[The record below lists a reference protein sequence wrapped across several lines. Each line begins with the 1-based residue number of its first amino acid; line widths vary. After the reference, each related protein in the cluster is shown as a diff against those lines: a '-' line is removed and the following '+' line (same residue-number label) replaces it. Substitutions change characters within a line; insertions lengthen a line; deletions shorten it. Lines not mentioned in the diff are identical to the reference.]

1 MGVSFRSLLGE
12 GFTCSLAAL
21 TSRTPSQGGPMAP
34 RLSGSSSS
42 CNCCSDLAR
51 CIWSS
56 RSCTRSSMMASRS
69 SWTAWFRWLFFIFKE
84 RQKGQSPLKQGQKNR
99 ESGQSTSC
107 KPSHTRIYFY
117 FSQPGWCNRRHKH
130 EYAND
135 QINTALNGGEYK
147 LCLKLQRSKHIQKTR
162 CQQKQFQEVFYC
174 LNGLFFFF
182 LTLFSEQTSRR
193 VQR

>member
-21 TSRTPSQGGPMAP
+21 TSRTPSQGGGPMPP

-42 CNCCSDLAR
+42 CSCCSDLAR

-84 RQKGQSPLKQGQKNR
+84 QQKGQSPLKQGQKNR
-99 ESGQSTSC
+99 EWGRAQAASPPTQGSTSILANLAGATEDTNMNMQM
-107 KPSHTRIYFY
+107 TR
-117 FSQPGWCNRRHKH
+117 
-130 EYAND
+130 
-135 QINTALNGGEYK
+135 
-147 LCLKLQRSKHIQKTR
+147 
-162 CQQKQFQEVFYC
+162 
-174 LNGLFFFF
+174 
-182 LTLFSEQTSRR
+182 
-193 VQR
+193 